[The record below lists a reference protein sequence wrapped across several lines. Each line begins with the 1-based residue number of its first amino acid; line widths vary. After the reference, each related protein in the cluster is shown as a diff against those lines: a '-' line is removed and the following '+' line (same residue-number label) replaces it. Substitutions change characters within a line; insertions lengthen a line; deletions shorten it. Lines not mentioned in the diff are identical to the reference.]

1 MTARTAMHLGNTKEF
16 AAGTVNTMPAA
27 NIAGLATGTTVMPL
41 DGEKPAEHL
50 NVGDRVIT
58 RDSGMAVLRE
68 IRSEE
73 AFVASIQIKAGSLGH
88 TRPQDDMIVG
98 PDTLVHI
105 REWRAKAMFG
115 ADVATVK
122 AKHLIDGEFVSEQAA
137 AKHTVYKLVFD
148 KRHILYAD
156 GLEVASASV

>member
-1 MTARTAMHLGNTKEF
+1 MIARTAMHLGNTKEF
-16 AAGTVNTMPAA
+16 AAGTVIIMPAA
-27 NIAGLATGTTVMPL
+27 NIAGLATGTTVMTL
-41 DGEKPAEHL
+41 DGEKPVEHL

-73 AFVASIQIKAGSLGH
+73 AFVASIQIKAGSLGD

-105 REWRAKAMFG
+105 RDWRAKAMFG

-122 AKHLIDGEFVSEQAA
+122 AKRLIDG
-137 AKHTVYKLVFD
+137 
-148 KRHILYAD
+148 
-156 GLEVASASV
+156 